1 MMTDTNTPPRARTPR
16 KKTILIT
23 CMALI
28 ILIPAG
34 VGFTKKL
41 VEFFHTYSE
50 AEGGAFA
57 LIPIANYM
65 LVTAGFC
72 CLLVWAIAHG
82 MFRDIE
88 RPKHTMLET
97 ESRLDKDEGHPWSND
112 A

>member
-1 MMTDTNTPPRARTPR
+1 MMSNTIDPPRGRTPR
-16 KKTILIT
+16 KKTMLIT

-50 AEGGAFA
+50 VEGGAFA
-57 LIPIANYM
+57 LLPIANYM

-72 CLLVWAIAHG
+72 CLLGWAIAHG
-82 MFRDIE
+82 MFRDVE

-97 ESRLDKDEGHPWSND
+97 EAKLDAAEGHPWSTEV
-112 A
+112 